1 MESGITNSQ
10 SGKVEILHAAQGHQA
25 GAAVFIGAIVFNP
38 FRDSRFGLMLC
49 QNTVRADFFGIA
61 GPVLR
66 QRVAQF
72 VANCRIAA
80 AFDAAGPAVA
90 VNRAFPNDA
99 NITKRSGRRLALI
112 VRAQHVN

>member
-1 MESGITNSQ
+1 MKSGVTDRQ

-25 GAAVFIGAIVFNP
+25 GAAVFIGAIAFNP
-38 FRDSRFGLMLC
+38 FRNSRFGLVLC

-80 AFDAAGPAVA
+80 VFDAAGPAVA
-90 VNRAFPNDA
+90 VNRALTDDA
-99 NITKRSGRRLALI
+99 NITKRSGRRLALVI
-112 VRAQHVN
+112 RFQHVN